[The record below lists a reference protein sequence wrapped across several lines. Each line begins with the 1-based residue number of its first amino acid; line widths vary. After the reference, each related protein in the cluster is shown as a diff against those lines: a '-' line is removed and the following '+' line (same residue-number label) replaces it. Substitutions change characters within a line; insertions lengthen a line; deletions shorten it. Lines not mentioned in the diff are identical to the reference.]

1 MPNIIAPNNDQSPVS
16 RARAASAGSADAVT
30 RILCL
35 SALAAALVWAVSV
48 GVAEWRVQR
57 LVADRMAQASGQTV
71 FPAADLLGQ
80 TKPLPPRGALS
91 RGLMKATAAFGS
103 TGALRQSLIVAAR
116 RDIEQALRARPIWPA
131 ALVGE
136 VFLDYVDGGVASPAV
151 HRSLAA
157 SYRAAPFLP
166 EEGEWR
172 VRFGLAAWPW
182 LTADVRQAI
191 LDEGVWQAELSPTRF
206 EAMTQAFRETP
217 AAAAF
222 RARLLRHGDHAPPPL
237 SSTARSASFA
247 G

>member
-1 MPNIIAPNNDQSPVS
+1 MPNIIAPSNDQAPVP
-16 RARAASAGSADAVT
+16 RARAASAGPTDAAT

-35 SALAAALVWAVSV
+35 SVLGAALAWAASV
-48 GVAEWRVQR
+48 GVAEWRVQS

-71 FPAADLLGQ
+71 FAAADLLGH
-80 TKPLPPRGALS
+80 TEPLPPRGALS

-103 TGALRQSLIVAAR
+103 TGVLRRSLIVAAR
-116 RDIEQALRARPIWPA
+116 RDIDQALHARPIWPA
-131 ALVGE
+131 ALVGQ
-136 VFLDYVDGGVASPAV
+136 VFLDYVDGGVASPGA

-182 LTADVRQAI
+182 LTADARQHV

-217 AAAAF
+217 AAAVF
-222 RARLLRHGDHAPPPL
+222 RARLLRHGDHTPPSM

>member
-1 MPNIIAPNNDQSPVS
+1 MAR
-16 RARAASAGSADAVT
+16 RAR
-30 RILCL
+30 
-35 SALAAALVWAVSV
+35 
-48 GVAEWRVQR
+48 
-57 LVADRMAQASGQTV
+57 
-71 FPAADLLGQ
+71 
-80 TKPLPPRGALS
+80 
-91 RGLMKATAAFGS
+91 
-103 TGALRQSLIVAAR
+103 RQ
-116 RDIEQALRARPIWPA
+116 
-131 ALVGE
+131 

-182 LTADVRQAI
+182 LTAEVRRQV
-191 LDEGVWQAELSPTRF
+191 LVEGVWQAELSSDPLRGHD
-206 EAMTQAFRETP
+206 QAFRETP

-222 RARLLRHGDHAPPPL
+222 RADCSAKATTRAPSM